1 MGNIMFKSAQQESPF
16 EVDDR
21 YVSQLA
27 AQISHLR
34 ELIVV
39 MVDQNKDTRRQSELL
54 FAMLR
59 ELKAAK
65 LMRALGARPADAQ
78 ADHARAAVAACR
90 ARLDA

>member
-1 MGNIMFKSAQQESPF
+1 MFESAQQESTF
-16 EVDDR
+16 DVDDR

-27 AQISHLR
+27 MQISHLR
-34 ELIVV
+34 DLIVV
-39 MVDQNKDTRRQSELL
+39 MVDQDRDTRRQSELL

-59 ELKAAK
+59 ELQTAK
-65 LMRALGARPADAQ
+65 LMRAHGARAADAQ

>member
-1 MGNIMFKSAQQESPF
+1 MFKSAQQESPF
-16 EVDDR
+16 EVHDR

-65 LMRALGARPADAQ
+65 LMRAHGARPADAQ